1 MQIIM
6 IKKKGQSQLQADI
19 VQLLQ
24 LSDVLDKWTIVQVG
38 ITTSHLLTLEET
50 EAGHTKAN

>member
-1 MQIIM
+1 M